1 MKFSHLPRNN
11 LNRISDISIMEGQA
25 NIFPPKLLCNL
36 TMIGLAIYAQDRI
49 STPMLESMIIAS
61 KKETSTMYTQFHST
75 ENQFSVLPS
84 ESLITDKQPN
94 TENTVQNPQKK
105 KEDRATLHSTTTI
118 AATKFQLTC
127 RYISTISKGNATK
140 NNPVPWT
147 SSATS

>member
-1 MKFSHLPRNN
+1 
-11 LNRISDISIMEGQA
+11 MEGQA

-94 TENTVQNPQKK
+94 TENTVQNP
-105 KEDRATLHSTTTI
+105 
-118 AATKFQLTC
+118 
-127 RYISTISKGNATK
+127 
-140 NNPVPWT
+140 
-147 SSATS
+147 

>member
-1 MKFSHLPRNN
+1 MTSTKQNHVKKKKKDINKNSFSLASITNRCYNMKFSHLPRNN

-94 TENTVQNPQKK
+94 TENTVQNP
-105 KEDRATLHSTTTI
+105 
-118 AATKFQLTC
+118 
-127 RYISTISKGNATK
+127 
-140 NNPVPWT
+140 
-147 SSATS
+147 